1 MALTQRPKREAQESR
16 KANSTFDELWST
28 VPELARGEAERLERR
43 TRTKGMSPRA
53 QRVFNVASTAV
64 ILFIAI
70 AWSWSIALARN
81 TGRVTSASAAG
92 GILRSALTDEDAP
105 SMAYLT
111 DAALNVVDPLR
122 GESGKLRAQIQQP
135 GEALS
140 GDTLRPG
147 AVATFSAGAAAES
160 SAAVVTAPSKTGI
173 WSLAIALG
181 NAIRPVT
188 DFSVITLFPASE
200 KKSGKI
206 GLYYIGNWPSGRA
219 SLKADYTP
227 PSGFIEVTPQ
237 TQNTALSDHFRL
249 RDFFPH
255 DQQAVWPKY
264 IVVKMKLV
272 DKLELVL
279 DDLRAHGIRTDRV
292 IVMSGF
298 RTPQYNVRGGDPR
311 GRAALSRHM
320 YGDAADIFIDN
331 DGNGSMD
338 DLNRDGKVNIG
349 DARVILAAAA
359 RVEAAHPSLIG
370 GVGVY
375 AGTSAHGP
383 FTHIDTRGYPAR
395 WIGTGDN

>member
-1 MALTQRPKREAQESR
+1 MRGAQRSKKELPERR
-16 KANSTFDELWST
+16 KANSTFEELWST
-28 VPELARGEAERLERR
+28 VPQLARAEPERLERR
-43 TRTKGMSPRA
+43 TQTKGMTPRGE
-53 QRVFNVASTAV
+53 RVFNVASSVV
-64 ILFIAI
+64 ILFFAI
-70 AWSWSIALARN
+70 AWSWSIALAR
-81 TGRVTSASAAG
+81 SAGHRTPANATA
-92 GILRSALTDEDAP
+92 GILASALTENDAP

-111 DAALNVVDPLR
+111 GAALEAVTPLR
-122 GESGKLRAQIQQP
+122 GESGKLRAGIQQP
-135 GEALS
+135 GEALAR
-140 GDTLRPG
+140 DTLPSG
-147 AVATFSAGAAAES
+147 VVATFSSGAAAES
-160 SAAVVTAPSKTGI
+160 SAVLSAPRQTGV

-181 NAIRPVT
+181 NVIRPIT
-188 DFSVITLFPASE
+188 DFSVITLLPASQ
-200 KKSGKI
+200 KRSGRI
-206 GLYYIGNWPSGRA
+206 GLYYIGNWPSARTSA
-219 SLKADYTP
+219 RADYTP
-227 PSGFIEVTPQ
+227 PGGFIEVTPQ

-292 IVMSGF
+292 TVLSGF
-298 RTPQYNVRGGDPR
+298 RTPQYNRGGGDPR

-331 DGNGSMD
+331 DGNGRMD
-338 DLNRDGKVNIG
+338 DLNRDGRVNLG
-349 DARVILAAAA
+349 DARVIQAAVG

-383 FTHIDTRGYPAR
+383 FTHIDTRGYPAH